1 MLTAKMLHGVVV
13 AIVTP
18 FTRDEALD
26 LPGLERL
33 TEHLIRSGVHAVMT
47 CGGNGEFV
55 HLSRE
60 EKRLVTE
67 RVVKAARERVPV
79 IAGTAA
85 CSTRE
90 AIELT
95 RDAQAAGADAAIL
108 VPPYYF
114 KIPDDALYHHFAAI
128 AKAAR
133 FPLVVYNN
141 PAYTG
146 HNLSPALIERL
157 ARVPGII
164 GLKQSQADMGQLVEA
179 IRAAGSRIAILT
191 GIDSQFYP
199 ALCAGARG
207 IFSTAACVIPR
218 QMGGIYA
225 AFRKGDHRT
234 ALRVHNEIQALNRYL
249 EYDPG
254 YVNAC
259 KAALDLL
266 GLPGGPVRS
275 PMPPLTA
282 GERAAIRRAL
292 RDLKLLVR

>member
-1 MLTAKMLHGVVV
+1 MLTAETLRGVVV

-18 FTRDEALD
+18 FARDEALD
-26 LPGLERL
+26 LAGLDRL
-33 TEHLIRSGVHAVMT
+33 TEHLIRAGVHALMT

-55 HLSRE
+55 HLSRDE
-60 EKRLVTE
+60 RRQVTE
-67 RVVKAARERVPV
+67 RVVKVARGRVPV

-114 KIPDDALYHHFAAI
+114 KLPEEALYRHFAAV
-128 AKAAR
+128 AKATR

-146 HNLSPALIERL
+146 HNLSPGLIQRL

-164 GLKQSQADMGQLVEA
+164 GLKQSQADLGQLVEA
-179 IRAAGSRIAILT
+179 IRLAGDRLAILT

-199 ALCAGARG
+199 SLCVGARG

-218 QMGGIYA
+218 QMGAIYA
-225 AFRKGDHRT
+225 AFRKGDHRA
-234 ALRVHNEIQALNRYL
+234 ALRVHREIQALNRYL

-259 KAALDLL
+259 KAALELL
-266 GLPGGPVRS
+266 GLPGGPVRG
-275 PMPPLTA
+275 PMLPLTV
-282 GERAAIRRAL
+282 GERAAIRHAL
-292 RDLKLLVR
+292 RGLKLLPR

>member
-1 MLTAKMLHGVVV
+1 MLTAKALHGVVV

-18 FTRDEALD
+18 FARDEALD

-55 HLSRE
+55 HLTRE
-60 EKRLVTE
+60 EKWQITE
-67 RVVKAARERVPV
+67 RVVKVARGRLPV
-79 IAGTAA
+79 IAGAAA

-95 RDAQAAGADAAIL
+95 LDARAAGADAAIL

-114 KIPDDALYHHFAAI
+114 KLPDEALYRHFATV
-128 AKAAR
+128 AR
-133 FPLVVYNN
+133 ATKLPLVVYNN

-146 HNLSPALIERL
+146 HNLAPPLIARL

-179 IRAAGSRIAILT
+179 IRVAGDRIAILT

-199 ALCAGARG
+199 SLCVGAQG

-218 QMGGIYA
+218 QMAAIYA
-225 AFRKGDHRT
+225 AFRRGDHRA
-234 ALRVHNEIQALNRYL
+234 ALRVHREIQALNRYL

-259 KAALDLL
+259 KAALDLM
-266 GLPGGPVRS
+266 GLPGGPVRA

-292 RDLKLLVR
+292 GDLKLLRR

>member
-1 MLTAKMLHGVVV
+1 MLTAKTLHGVVV
-13 AIVTP
+13 AMVTP
-18 FTRDEALD
+18 FTRDESLD
-26 LPGLERL
+26 LAGLEQL

-67 RVVKAARERVPV
+67 RAVKAARGRVPV

-85 CSTRE
+85 CSTGE
-90 AIELT
+90 AIDLT
-95 RDAQAAGADAAIL
+95 CDARDAGADAAIL

-114 KIPDDALYHHFAAI
+114 KLPDDALHRHFAAV
-128 AKAAR
+128 AKATR
-133 FPLVVYNN
+133 FPLIVYNN

-146 HNLSPALIERL
+146 HNLAPALIGRL
-157 ARVPGII
+157 ARIPGII
-164 GLKQSQADMGQLVEA
+164 GLKQSQADLGQLVEA
-179 IRAAGSRIAILT
+179 IRVAGDRISILT

-199 ALCAGARG
+199 SLCAGARG

-218 QMGGIYA
+218 QMGAIYG
-225 AFRKGDHRT
+225 AFRRGDHRT
-234 ALRVHNEIQALNRYL
+234 ALRVHREIQGLNRYL
-249 EYDPG
+249 EYEPG

-266 GLPGGPVRS
+266 GLPGGPVRA
-275 PMPPLTA
+275 PMPALTA
-282 GERAAIRRAL
+282 AERAGIRRAL
-292 RDLKLLVR
+292 SALKLLGR

>member
-1 MLTAKMLHGVVV
+1 MLTAKTLRGVVV

-18 FTRDEALD
+18 FTKQEDVD

-33 TEHLIRSGVHAVMT
+33 TDHLIRRGVHAVMT
-47 CGGNGEFV
+47 TGGNGEFV
-55 HLSRE
+55 HLSRQ
-60 EKRLVTE
+60 EKREVTE
-67 RVVKAARERVPV
+67 RVVTVARGRVPV

-95 RDAQAAGADAAIL
+95 LDAKGAGADGAIL

-114 KIPDDALYHHFAAI
+114 KLPEEALFRHFAAV

-133 FPLVVYNN
+133 LPIVVYNN

-146 HNLSPALIERL
+146 HNLSTALIARL

-179 IRAAGSRIAILT
+179 VRVAGDRIAILT

-199 ALCAGARG
+199 ALCIGATG

-218 QMGGIYA
+218 HMVAIYE
-225 AFRKGDHRT
+225 AFRKGDHR
-234 ALRVHNEIQALNRYL
+234 AARRVHDEIQGINRYL

-254 YVNAC
+254 YVNSC
-259 KAALDLL
+259 KAALEMM
-266 GLPGGPVRS
+266 GLPGGPVRG

-282 GERAAIRRAL
+282 AERTALRAAL
-292 RDLKLLVR
+292 WDLKLLRR

>member
-1 MLTAKMLHGVVV
+1 
-13 AIVTP
+13 
-18 FTRDEALD
+18 
-26 LPGLERL
+26 
-33 TEHLIRSGVHAVMT
+33 
-47 CGGNGEFV
+47 
-55 HLSRE
+55 
-60 EKRLVTE
+60 
-67 RVVKAARERVPV
+67 VPV

-90 AIELT
+90 AIDLT

-114 KIPDDALYHHFAAI
+114 KLPEGALFRHFVAV
-128 AKAAR
+128 AKATR

-179 IRAAGSRIAILT
+179 IRVAGERIAVLT

-199 ALCAGARG
+199 ALCVGARG

-218 QMGGIYA
+218 QMGAIYA
-225 AFRKGDHRT
+225 AFRKGDRRT
-234 ALRVHNEIQALNRYL
+234 ALRVHNEIQGLNRYL
-249 EYDPG
+249 EYEPG

-275 PMPPLTA
+275 PLPPLTT
-282 GERAAIRRAL
+282 GERAAIRSAL

>member
-1 MLTAKMLHGVVV
+1 MLTAKTLHGVVV

-55 HLSRE
+55 HLSRD
-60 EKRLVTE
+60 EKRQVTE
-67 RVVKAARERVPV
+67 RVVKAARGRVPV

-90 AIELT
+90 AVELT
-95 RDAQAAGADAAIL
+95 EDARGAGADAAIL

-114 KIPDDALYHHFAAI
+114 KVPDEALYRHFAAI
-128 AKAAR
+128 AVATR

-141 PAYTG
+141 PSYTG
-146 HNLSPALIERL
+146 HNLSPALVQRL
-157 ARVPGII
+157 SRVPGII
-164 GLKQSQADMGQLVEA
+164 GLKQSQADLGQLVEA
-179 IRAAGSRIAILT
+179 IRLAGDRIAILT

-199 ALCAGARG
+199 ALCAGGRG

-218 QMGGIYA
+218 QMGAIYA
-225 AFRKGDHRT
+225 AFRKGDHRA
-234 ALRVHNEIQALNRYL
+234 ALRVHQEIQALNRYL

-259 KAALDLL
+259 KAALELL
-266 GLPGGPVRS
+266 GLPGGPVRA

-292 RDLKLLVR
+292 RDLKLLPR